1 MIRLV
6 VKGPP
11 TTRHEPHHAGQ
22 GRSFPDRRTV
32 VSVNRWRLKWEEEG
46 APRIDGPVTIRILI
60 ECRRPPSHYRRDG
73 HSLNA
78 TGLRLPIPP
87 RPDCSNVLKLI
98 EDALKGHAFGDDAL
112 IAHADVVKTY
122 ETGAAQTVVTIRPHL
137 PGEWRAFEWERADPP
152 TPKEDACRPLLPA
165 SS

>member
-32 VSVNRWRLKWEEEG
+32 VNVNRWRLTWEQAG

-60 ECRRPPSHYRRDG
+60 ECRRPPSHFTTKGELSSSGRR
-73 HSLNA
+73 L
-78 TGLRLPIPP
+78 LVPP

-98 EDALKGHAFGDDAL
+98 EDALKGHAFGDDSLVAHVD
-112 IAHADVVKTY
+112 IAKTY
-122 ETGAAQTVVTIRPHL
+122 DTGEAQTTVTIRSHL
-137 PGEWRAFEWERADPP
+137 SGEWRGFEWERRQPLTNEEAACLPP
-152 TPKEDACRPLLPA
+152 ALT